1 MQCSKE
7 CAMVP
12 KIGLT
17 GAARWGRPAVRWR
30 RRTVAGIW
38 RARTGGAKSPM
49 DGATFYR
56 LASKE
61 VGLTHGAS
69 TDTIQGSFAALSAV
83 LGVATMYAVIATGGK
98 QYRVQEG
105 AVVRIEKLEADQG
118 AGVEFNQVLLVGAG
132 SSVTIGAPYVGSAKV
147 VATVESHGKG
157 DKVRIVKFRRRKHYK
172 REKTHRQPYTDVKIT
187 SIVA

>member
-1 MQCSKE
+1 
-7 CAMVP
+7 
-12 KIGLT
+12 
-17 GAARWGRPAVRWR
+17 
-30 RRTVAGIW
+30 
-38 RARTGGAKSPM
+38 
-49 DGATFYR
+49 
-56 LASKE
+56 LASDSGYRFDFQAAAPYNSRLFCRP
-61 VGLTHGAS
+61 VGLL
-69 TDTIQGSFAALSAV
+69 QLEFK
-83 LGVATMYAVIATGGK
+83 TMYAVIATGGK

-105 AVVRIEKLEADQG
+105 AVVRIEKLDADQG
-118 AGVEFNQVLLVGAG
+118 ASVEFNQVLLVGAG